1 MTYTEQNVAEQIATV
16 LDSTD
21 GTGYFTPEQIGLL
34 DQYHAG
40 GVGAVDKL
48 IPGLALSPGDT
59 VIDVG
64 SGFGGPARRIAEQTP
79 ATVLG
84 VDITPAYV
92 DAAQSLTVRMGFDD
106 RVRFQH
112 ADIMTLSA
120 EHMMDICVER
130 PFDAAITMH
139 VQMNVEDK
147 RRWFA
152 AIARVLTPGGRLA
165 VWEVC
170 TTNGAQPPW
179 PMPWS
184 LDGTDSFL
192 NTPTD
197 LKDTITSGGFDV
209 VEWEDETP
217 WVNDWSVA
225 TLGDGAPRPG
235 LILPML
241 IEDGVTRVMNFSA
254 ALRDGTLTVMRGAFT
269 KSPTA
274 AE

>member
-1 MTYTEQNVAEQIATV
+1 MTYTEHAIAEQVADM
-16 LDSTD
+16 LDAAD
-21 GTGYFTPEQIGLL
+21 VADPFTPEQTGLL

-79 ATVLG
+79 ATVVG
-84 VDITPAYV
+84 IDITPAYV
-92 DAAQSLTVRMGFDD
+92 EAAQTLTTRMGFAD

-112 ADIMTLSA
+112 ADIMNLA
-120 EHMMDICVER
+120 VER
-130 PFDAAITMH
+130 PFDAAVTMH

-147 RRWFA
+147 RAWFA
-152 AIARVLTPGGRLA
+152 AIAAVLAPGGRLA

-170 TTNGAQPPW
+170 TQPVSTKDGRQPPW

-184 LDGTDSFL
+184 LDGSDSFL
-192 NTPTD
+192 STPAA
-197 LKDTITSGGFDV
+197 LQQAITSGGFDV
-209 VEWEDETP
+209 VEWSDETA
-217 WVNDWSVA
+217 WVNAWSAA
-225 TLGDGAPRPG
+225 TLGDGVARPG

-241 IEDGVTRVMNFSA
+241 LEDGVTRVTNFST
-254 ALRDGTLTVMRGAFT
+254 ALRDGTLTVIRGAFAKT
-269 KSPTA
+269 TP
-274 AE
+274 